1 MICLSAFTNIGKA
14 KSKDSRSVTVFI
26 GWSISSAIGDIREAI
41 AREKRLKRWRR
52 DWKIQL
58 IETDNL
64 HWSDLLPSLMER
76 GPRIAPLARPG

>member
-1 MICLSAFTNIGKA
+1 MKRYGVYRLAYFE
-14 KSKDSRSVTVFI
+14 RH
-26 GWSISSAIGDIREAI
+26 GDIREAI

-64 HWSDLLPSLMER
+64 HWSDLLPSLMELR
-76 GPRIAPLARPG
+76 SRIAPAARPG